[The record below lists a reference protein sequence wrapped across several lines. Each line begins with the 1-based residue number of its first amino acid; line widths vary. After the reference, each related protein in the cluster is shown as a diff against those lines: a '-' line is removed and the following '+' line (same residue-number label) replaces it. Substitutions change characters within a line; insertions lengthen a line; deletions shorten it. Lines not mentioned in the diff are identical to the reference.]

1 MPLLLTLNSIIV
13 VVVVDMLLRLKC
25 LTVIACCIFLDV
37 VLEVSWARRSWT
49 HVYPLPGAPAWG
61 MEDSLADRLY
71 KLGQHLYTSYEILV
85 AKRVVYSIII
95 VLWLFDV
102 PLLRRIS
109 PNTRRKEL
117 RVDRGRSHPLP
128 RTEYP

>member
-13 VVVVDMLLRLKC
+13 VVVDMFMRLKC

-37 VLEVSWARRSWT
+37 VLEVSWARRSLT
-49 HVYPLPGAPAWG
+49 HVYPSPGAPAWG
-61 MEDSLADRLY
+61 MEDSLANRLY
-71 KLGQHLYTSYEILV
+71 KLGQHLYTSYEFLV

-102 PLLRRIS
+102 PLLYAVFHPI
-109 PNTRRKEL
+109 
-117 RVDRGRSHPLP
+117 RVGRSLN
-128 RTEYP
+128 